1 EFYVEKRVLLHSIDE
16 ISPNLRNA
24 IIAVEDA
31 HFFEHPGVDPWGI
44 LRAVYVNLRT
54 GRVVEGGSTLTQQLA
69 KMLFLRPEK
78 TLERKLQEAM
88 LAVQLERHYTK
99 EEVLVLYCNQVYL
112 GHGVYGVEAAANYYF
127 GKSARDLTVEES
139 ALLAALPKAPMEFS
153 PYLHASRALN
163 RRNHVLTRMMEEKFI
178 TQSQFDVASR
188 KPLGVQPIRPK
199 QYVA

>member
-1 EFYVEKRVLLHSIDE
+1 MLDSEALELDPPKKKRKVLKTILVALLYCLAITLGSLFGFFLSYLNRLPQLDQAERFQPNIPSQVFASDGKPIEEFYVEKRVLLHSIDE

-112 GHGVYGVEAAANYYF
+112 
-127 GKSARDLTVEES
+127 
-139 ALLAALPKAPMEFS
+139 
-153 PYLHASRALN
+153 
-163 RRNHVLTRMMEEKFI
+163 
-178 TQSQFDVASR
+178 
-188 KPLGVQPIRPK
+188 
-199 QYVA
+199 